1 MQASLRAPR
10 ESEFGSPMT
19 ESELKANLDGIKQGP
34 ALLEAAV
41 AGLDDATL
49 DYKPS
54 PQKWSIREI
63 VTHLADA
70 EIIYGYRMRQM
81 IADKKPTIAPIEQ
94 DDWASNLGY
103 REAPIAETLQQFRV
117 LRQTNLRL
125 LQRLTLADLSKG
137 AFHPERG
144 RVFTLEELVG
154 FMAGHHPNHIGQIE
168 RLKQQVKQ
176 VAQ

>member
-1 MQASLRAPR
+1 
-10 ESEFGSPMT
+10 MT
-19 ESELKANLDGIKQGP
+19 DAELKANLDGISQGP
-34 ALLEAAV
+34 ALVEAAV

-63 VTHLADA
+63 VTHLADV

-81 IADKKPTIAPIEQ
+81 IADKNPTIAPIDQ
-94 DDWASNLGY
+94 DDWASNLAY
-103 REAPIAETLQQFRV
+103 REAQIAEMLQQFRV
-117 LRQTNLRL
+117 LRQSKLRL
-125 LQRLTLADLSKG
+125 LQRLTPGDLSKG

-154 FMAGHHPNHIGQIE
+154 FMAAHHPNHIGQIE
-168 RLKQQVKQ
+168 RLKQQLKS
-176 VAQ
+176 ATL